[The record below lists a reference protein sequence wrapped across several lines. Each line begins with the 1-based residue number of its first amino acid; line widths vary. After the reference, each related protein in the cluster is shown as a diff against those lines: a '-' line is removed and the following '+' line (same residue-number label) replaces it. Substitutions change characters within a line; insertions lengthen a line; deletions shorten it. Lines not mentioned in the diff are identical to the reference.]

1 MNELPLVSIAI
12 PAFNP
17 EFFSRALHSA
27 ITQRYANVEVVVCD
41 DSQGDE
47 IKAIFDLWAGQ
58 ATCALRYVRNPST
71 LGFSRN
77 VLMCLEQA
85 QGEFIKFLCDD
96 DWLVSDCIAQSVQVM
111 LDCPDVNVL
120 VHHRLICAADET
132 VLPMRQANCIISP
145 TSALINGGDL
155 LEALESNLPNLFGGI
170 SHALLRRAQVQDFL
184 PQLVQEGEG
193 FRARLVEALFI
204 CLLRRGHLAYLNTM
218 LSLERVHPGRLSHHP
233 SMTLA
238 FATESEWL
246 RQMLASRTSEPAPAS
261 GWVRHIPLELYTA
274 GADKAWEEFELTRL
288 YARQVASFQQQV
300 GTSSLSFTE
309 LYGEWL
315 GCRVLSA
322 AQLDLLP
329 KRIAQWPR
337 RPRIDVLVLAAQDDG
352 VALKATLDSL
362 EQQSYAAAAI
372 CVLGPAAL
380 QPLNPKLVQVHAQGH
395 AIEQLNDCV
404 TRDGAGDWV
413 FLLRAGDCLHPH
425 ALVIMA
431 ERMALQPDCACLY
444 TDEGTHDN
452 LQPSQPIFKPDF
464 NLDLMRS
471 VPYVGR
477 LLAFD
482 TARVREQ
489 GGFDPQ
495 FESLA
500 PHDMLWKLVE
510 SQGLGAVGHV
520 AELLVQCR
528 YGYEA
533 WQREAAC
540 AVQAPRVLRAHL
552 ARLGVEAEVVSAEGS
567 MFAHVQYR
575 HADTPAVS
583 IIVAAGDDVKALT
596 RCVESIFEH
605 TAYRNYEILIAV
617 SGRESMPVQG
627 WLAAMQGLGSE
638 QLRIVPVASAN
649 GPALYNQA
657 SLQARGS
664 YLLLLDSDCVFF
676 DAQWLDELVGQAQRP
691 EVGIVGPKLCNQ
703 TGNVTGA
710 GLVLGLHGLASSPFF
725 GQPADANGYMNRLA
739 CVQNYSAVS
748 GVCLMVRRELFD
760 QLGGLDGETFSTG
773 LSDADLCLRMRDHGY
788 LIVWTPFAVVAKATS
803 QTVAL
808 DEQHKDSFYE
818 RWLPRVAN
826 DPAYN
831 HNLSL
836 RMASFNLEPGLRE
849 GWVPFIQPV
858 LPFVMALPIN
868 TTAVGHYRVSQPF
881 KELERAGWIQGQLNY
896 VLPSMVELER
906 CKPDVIILQC
916 RYTTGSLE
924 EMARIQRLSSA
935 RRIYEIDDYIIDVPE
950 KNEHRRNMPG
960 NMREMVSRG
969 IALCDRVVVS
979 TEPLADALSS
989 MHRDIRVVPNML
1001 SRSLW
1006 GGLKGRRQT
1015 SARPRVGWAGG
1026 TSHRG
1031 DLELLAE
1038 VVKSLANEV
1047 DWVFFGMCP
1056 QLLRPYIKE
1065 FHAGVPL
1072 HLYPQK
1078 LAGLNLD
1085 LALAPLEQNLFNDCK
1100 SNLRLLEYGACGFP
1114 VICTETKAYGGYLP
1128 CTRVASNTTE
1138 QWLDAIRMHLADPQA
1153 SYRQGDALRE
1163 AVLRDYVLNTH
1174 NLQQWAN
1181 GWLAD

>member
-27 ITQRYANVEVVVCD
+27 VTQRYANVEVVVCD

-47 IKAIFDLWAGQ
+47 IKAAVDLWACQ
-58 ATCALRYVRNPST
+58 ATCAVRYVRNPTT

-96 DWLVSDCIAQSVQVM
+96 DWLVDDCISQSAQV
-111 LDCPDVNVL
+111 LRDCPDVNVL
-120 VHHRLICAADET
+120 IHHRLMCAADET

-204 CLLRRGHLAYLNTM
+204 CLLRRGHLAYLSTM
-218 LSLERVHPGRLSHHP
+218 LSLERVHPGRLSHHT

-238 FATESEWL
+238 YTTESEWL
-246 RQMLASRTSEPAPAS
+246 HQMLASRTSEPAPAS
-261 GWVRHIPLELYTA
+261 GWIRYVPLERYTLD
-274 GADKAWEEFELTRL
+274 ADKVWEEYELTRL
-288 YARQVASFQQQV
+288 YARQIASFQQQV
-300 GTSSLSFTE
+300 GSDSLSFTE
-309 LYGEWL
+309 LYSEWL
-315 GCRVLSA
+315 GCRTLST

-337 RPRIDVLVLAAQDDG
+337 RPRIDVLVLATEGDG
-352 VALKATLDSL
+352 AALKATLDSL
-362 EQQSYAAAAI
+362 AQQSYAAAAI
-372 CVLGPAAL
+372 CVLGAGA
-380 QPLNPKLVQVHAQGH
+380 QPLSNPAVLQLDAHGH
-395 AIEQLNDCV
+395 GVEQFNHCMA
-404 TRDGAGDWV
+404 RDGAGDWV

-431 ERMALQPDCACLY
+431 ERMALHPDCACLY

-482 TARVREQ
+482 SARVREL

-495 FESLA
+495 FHLLA
-500 PHDMLWKLVE
+500 PQDMLWQLVE
-510 SQGLGAVGHV
+510 RHGLAAVEHV
-520 AELLVQCR
+520 AELLVHCR
-528 YGYEA
+528 HGYDA
-533 WQREAAC
+533 WQREPAC
-540 AVQAPRVLRAHL
+540 AEQAPRVLRAHL
-552 ARLGVEAEVVSAEGS
+552 ARLGIAAEVTSAEGS
-567 MFAHVQYR
+567 MFSRVQYR
-575 HADTPAVS
+575 HAETPAVS
-583 IIVAAGDDVKALT
+583 IIVAAGRSVKALMG
-596 RCVESIFEH
+596 CVESIFEY
-605 TAYRNYEILIAV
+605 TAYRNYEILIAAN
-617 SGRESMPVQG
+617 GDESPEVQG
-627 WLAAMQGLGSE
+627 WLVAMQGLGSQ
-638 QLRIVPVASAN
+638 QLRIVQVAAAD

-664 YLLLLDSDCVFF
+664 YLVLLDTGCVCF
-676 DAQWLDELVGQAQRP
+676 DAQWLDELLCQAQRP
-691 EVGIVGPKLCNQ
+691 EVAVVGPKLCSKA
-703 TGNVTGA
+703 GKVTGA
-710 GLVLGLHGLASSPFF
+710 GLVLGLHGVLSSPFF
-725 GQPADANGYMNRLA
+725 GHPADANGYMNRLQ
-739 CVQNYSAVS
+739 CVQNFSAVS
-748 GVCLMVRRELFD
+748 GECLMVRRELFNE
-760 QLGGLDGETFSTG
+760 LGGLDGDTFPRALG
-773 LSDADLCLRMRDHGY
+773 DADLCLRAREMGY
-788 LIVWTPFAVVAKATS
+788 LIVWTPFAVIAQTTPVAP
-803 QTVAL
+803 VV
-808 DEQHKDSFYE
+808 DEQHKGHFYD

-836 RMASFNLEPGLRE
+836 RMASFTLEPGLRE
-849 GWVPFIQPV
+849 GWAPFIQPV
-858 LPFVMALPIN
+858 LPFVMALPMN

-881 KELERAGWIQGQLNY
+881 KELEAAGWIQGQLSY
-896 VLPSMVELER
+896 DMPSLIELER
-906 CKPDVIILQC
+906 RQPDVVILQC
-916 RYTTGSLE
+916 RYTAGSLE
-924 EMARIQRLSSA
+924 EMARISRLSSA

-950 KNEHRRNMPG
+950 KNDHRRNMPR

-989 MHRDIRVVPNML
+989 MHQDIRVVPNML
-1001 SRSLW
+1001 ARSLW
-1006 GGLKGRRQT
+1006 NGLKGRRQT
-1015 SARPRVGWAGG
+1015 SVRPRVGWAGG

-1031 DLELLAE
+1031 DLELLSE
-1038 VVKSLANEV
+1038 VVRTLANEV

-1056 QLLRPYIKE
+1056 ELLRPYIKE
-1065 FHAGVPL
+1065 FHSGVPL
-1072 HLYPQK
+1072 HLYPRK
-1078 LAGLNLD
+1078 LASLNLD

-1114 VICTETKAYGGYLP
+1114 VICTDTKAYGGYLP
-1128 CTRVASNTTE
+1128 CTRVAENTTQ
-1138 QWLDAIRMHLADPQA
+1138 QWLSAIRMHLADPQA

-1163 AVLRDYVLNTH
+1163 VVLRDYVLNTH